1 MNTSTRSTSHK
12 AAPPNLALRILGLCV
27 PVKIRAHLIGDL
39 TEEYVLE
46 RLPDTGP
53 VRANLWFWK
62 QTFLCSYEFLNK
74 QQGGIMAFVIS
85 LLLFI
90 GVSLMAMVMSG
101 EISMFVNLPS
111 LIVILP
117 PAIAF
122 GLAVTSLKSMK
133 LSIKLCISEQSEVLD
148 KDIRLAIKFVNVT
161 GNSAVLMGVIFTLV
175 GAVAIAS
182 NVNTDTF
189 SKVIGPAFAVC
200 VLSAFYATIVKAIC
214 YFMEQKIETQYLLED

>member
-1 MNTSTRSTSHK
+1 MSPSTSSTSHTT
-12 AAPPNLALRILGLCV
+12 APPNLAVRILGLCV
-27 PVKIRAHLIGDL
+27 PVKIRAHIIGDL

-46 RLPDTGP
+46 RLPETGP
-53 VRANLWFWK
+53 ARANLWFWK
-62 QTFLCSYEFLNK
+62 QTFLCGYEFLNK
-74 QQGGIMAFVIS
+74 QQGGIMAFIIS

-90 GVSLMAMVMSG
+90 AVSLMAMVMSG

-111 LIVILP
+111 LIVVVP

-122 GLAVTSLKSMK
+122 GLAVTSLGSMK
-133 LSIKLCISEQSEVLD
+133 LSIKLCISEQSETSQR
-148 KDIRLAIKFVNVT
+148 DIRLAVKFVNVT
-161 GNSAVLMGVIFTLV
+161 GNSAVLMGIIFTLV

-200 VLSAFYATIVKAIC
+200 VLSAFYAAIIKAIC
-214 YFMEQKIETQYLLED
+214 YFMEQKIQTQYLLED